1 MFGSRA
7 RVLAERVMSTAEIS
21 SLMLF
26 KFWIVLARCGPPAS
40 HPTAPP
46 SMRATSARRAQ
57 IMQSPR
63 LDSAH
68 ISNRKCNDNQGQR
81 DRQHIAHD
89 AGLVGLARPARAL
102 DNPSPVIHGSLR
114 CCATP
119 LFGNG
124 KRPVSIRP
132 RTVVQNCLL
141 RPSGRRGRGPVA
153 ARREG
158 EVGISPSAL
167 ESPLTPACPR

>member
-21 SLMLF
+21 SLMPF
-26 KFWIVLARCGPPAS
+26 RFWIVLARCGPPAS

-63 LDSAH
+63 LDRGH

-102 DNPSPVIHGSLR
+102 DNALVDALIHGRLR
-114 CCATP
+114 WLRNSSIPGTGGARFRSAPAP
-119 LFGNG
+119 L
-124 KRPVSIRP
+124 
-132 RTVVQNCLL
+132 
-141 RPSGRRGRGPVA
+141 
-153 ARREG
+153 
-158 EVGISPSAL
+158 
-167 ESPLTPACPR
+167 